1 MAEEEDGK
9 KKEDEAPAKG
19 GLLKN
24 KKVLIIII
32 AAVVVIGGGAA
43 FFLLKGGGD
52 EGAGEDGGH
61 DAKAEKHAPAKK
73 KKDSGGHGG
82 GDEGGGDHEGPTV
95 HLLKP
100 FIVNLQDQS
109 GGRYLKLTLNLELT
123 SPEAAGSLKVN
134 DPKIRDSIIIL
145 LSSKSYADIGTVE
158 GKYKLRD
165 EIVNRINQFL
175 PDNSVKTAY
184 FTEFVIQ

>member
-1 MAEEEDGK
+1 MAEEEE
-9 KKEDEAPAKG
+9 KKEEAAPAKG

-24 KKVLIIII
+24 KKILIIII
-32 AAVVVIGGGAA
+32 AAVVVIGGAAA

-52 EGAGEDGGH
+52 EGAAD
-61 DAKAEKHAPAKK
+61 DAHEPKAEKHAPAKK
-73 KKDSGGHGG
+73 KDSGGHGG
-82 GDEGGGDHEGPTV
+82 GHGDEGGGDHEGPAV
-95 HLLKP
+95 HHLKP

-123 SPEAAGSLKVN
+123 SPESAGSLKVN

>member
-1 MAEEEDGK
+1 MAEEEE
-9 KKEDEAPAKG
+9 KKEEAAPAKG

-32 AAVVVIGGGAA
+32 AAVVLIGGGAA

-52 EGAGEDGGH
+52 EGVVEDGGH
-61 DAKAEKHAPAKK
+61 EPKAEKHAPAKK
-73 KKDSGGHGG
+73 KDSGAHGEESGG
-82 GDEGGGDHEGPTV
+82 GDQEGPTV

-134 DPKIRDSIIIL
+134 GPRIRDSIIIL

>member
-1 MAEEEDGK
+1 MAEEDGK
-9 KKEDEAPAKG
+9 KEEAAPVKG

-24 KKVLIIII
+24 KKMLIIII

-52 EGAGEDGGH
+52 EGAVEDGGH
-61 DAKAEKHAPAKK
+61 EPKAEKHAPAKK
-73 KKDSGGHGG
+73 KKDSGGHG
-82 GDEGGGDHEGPTV
+82 EESAGGDHEGPTV

-123 SPEAAGSLKVN
+123 SPEAVGSLKVN
-134 DPKIRDSIIIL
+134 GPRIRDSIIIL

-175 PDNSVKTAY
+175 PDNSVRTAY

>member
-1 MAEEEDGK
+1 MAEEEEGK
-9 KKEDEAPAKG
+9 KKDDAPAAKG
-19 GLLKN
+19 GLLGN
-24 KKVLIIII
+24 KKVLIIIV
-32 AAVVVIGGGAA
+32 AAVVVIGGAAA
-43 FFLLKGGGD
+43 FFLLKGGGEEPVD
-52 EGAGEDGGH
+52 DGH
-61 DAKAEKHAPAKK
+61 EVKTEKHAPEKK
-73 KKDSGGHGG
+73 KKESGGHGG
-82 GDEGGGDHEGPTV
+82 GDSAEAAGDGPAV
-95 HLLKP
+95 YGLKT

-123 SPEAAGSLKVN
+123 SPESSGDLKVN

-145 LSSKSYADIGTVE
+145 LSSKSYSDIGTVE

>member
-1 MAEEEDGK
+1 MAEEEEGK
-9 KKEDEAPAKG
+9 KEEAAPAKG

-24 KKVLIIII
+24 KKVLIIIV
-32 AAVVVIGGGAA
+32 AAVVVIGGAAA

-52 EGAGEDGGH
+52 EGGAEDGH
-61 DAKAEKHAPAKK
+61 EAKAEKHAPAKK
-73 KKDSGGHGG
+73 KDSGGHGG
-82 GDEGGGDHEGPTV
+82 GDDHGGDGDGGPTV
-95 HLLKP
+95 HHLKP

-123 SPEAAGSLKVN
+123 SPESAGSLKVN

>member
-1 MAEEEDGK
+1 MADEDDAKEEK
-9 KKEDEAPAKG
+9 PAAKG
-19 GLLKN
+19 GLLAN
-24 KKVLIIII
+24 KKMLIIIV
-32 AAVVVIGGGAA
+32 AVVVLVGGGAA
-43 FFLLKGGGD
+43 FFLLKGGGGD
-52 EGAGEDGGH
+52 EVADGGK
-61 DAKAEKHAPAKK
+61 DVKAAKHETAKK
-73 KKDSGGHGG
+73 KSGGHGG
-82 GDEGGGDHEGPTV
+82 AESEGAASEGPTV
-95 HLLKP
+95 LLLKP

-123 SPEAAGSLKVN
+123 SPESAESLKVN